1 MEELEHFYKSCHI
14 YTHGNTQ
21 IIKYS
26 ILHYFE
32 ISIMLYYIIRNTFL
46 LLCKE
51 NETKIAINELDII
64 ALIDRDFEILYK
76 QYSKRSTKNFEN
88 YYNR

>member
-1 MEELEHFYKSCHI
+1 MPPIF
-14 YTHGNTQ
+14 
-21 IIKYS
+21 IKKIVEKENGVVNIETS
-26 ILHYFE
+26 KNYFE